1 MNGGAAEQERER
13 AFVCGKERVVHVEK
27 FEPDDFDDEKWKEM
41 MGPGAVDQT
50 LRSTIQMVW
59 MTLPKERKTL
69 DELEKEVRR
78 LIDRAFRDMREDE
91 ERNAK

>member
-1 MNGGAAEQERER
+1 MHIEKVGG
-13 AFVCGKERVVHVEK
+13 
-27 FEPDDFDDEKWKEM
+27 PDGFDDEKWREM
-41 MGPGAVDQT
+41 MGPGAVDRT

-78 LIDRAFRDMREDE
+78 LMDRAFRDMREDE
-91 ERNAK
+91 ERNTK